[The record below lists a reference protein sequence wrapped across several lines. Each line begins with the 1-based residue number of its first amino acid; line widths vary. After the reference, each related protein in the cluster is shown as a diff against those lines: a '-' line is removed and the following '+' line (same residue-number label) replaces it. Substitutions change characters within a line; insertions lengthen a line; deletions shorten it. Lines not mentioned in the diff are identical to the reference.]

1 MAYIFFILVIATTLF
16 LLRVF
21 RAPIQKWAYKMRAKL
36 NIHSLRTAIED
47 ADKNKQKTGR
57 KTMVVFNTS
66 TGSYEPLEKKIL
78 KAASNAGKRKNN
90 SAMTEGRK
98 RMMNAKKERVFTP
111 ERVKQIQQKSLYVTN

>member
-16 LLRVF
+16 LLRAF
-21 RAPIQKWAYKMRAKL
+21 KKPIQKWAYKLRAKL

-47 ADKNKQKTGR
+47 ADKNKLKTGR

-90 SAMTEGRK
+90 AAMTDGRRK
-98 RMMNAKKERVFTP
+98 FQEQKQRTFSP